1 MAIEID
7 FDGFFLT
14 RSWATNDLKM
24 ELDKVRGELLAM
36 KGQFDEK
43 ENALLDVDRELET
56 MEAKTEFI
64 VTVIQQTSSL
74 FTPPPPDEK
83 ETAYLNAEDLAYSK
97 LHLLEALTGG
107 VGGAAYLLGKLGPT
121 SIKLTSK
128 LGQLTLGAK
137 AANTGKLGAA
147 SSTLKLTKTAKM
159 AKAGKL
165 TKAMKFAKFGKGM
178 MGVSAAIMVLEIGMK
193 LSSAG
198 EINDHLK
205 SEKKAIKKQIK
216 TANEE
221 LKNYDAAIAE
231 RRTLQKNLF
240 EDAGVSDVT
249 GYVRYLNEAIADLG
263 KNKANFAMAR
273 RMLMRRME
281 KEMILAVVEG
291 LETDALDDIAKRLE
305 AEQRLAAGD
314 ATADIAQDLNLSQQQ
329 LGPIK
334 NIISVRN
341 AIVEGKV
348 HSEISETFD
357 TPPGVVDNEADRIND
372 TLDDIWPVLEG
383 DEQLGDAAQSLIV
396 SVSALEYM
404 RRELRAKIKLD
415 AGEAADQIAAAAN
428 VSLDIV
434 KDWASALAA
443 AKIDAGAMSEAE
455 RSENLMN
462 IAAAHRLPST
472 LISQE
477 SMYAI

>member
-7 FDGFFLT
+7 FDEFFLT

-36 KGQFDEK
+36 KDQFDEK

-74 FTPPPPDEK
+74 FTPPPPDKK

-97 LHLLEALTGG
+97 LHLLESLTGG
-107 VGGAAYLLGKLGPT
+107 VGGAAYLLGKLGPV

-128 LGQLTLGAK
+128 LGQLALGAK

-147 SSTLKLTKTAKM
+147 SSSLKLTKVTRA

-165 TKAMKFAKFGKGM
+165 TKAMKFTKFGKGM

-193 LSSAG
+193 LSTAG

-205 SEKKAIKKQIK
+205 SEKKTINKQIEN
-216 TANEE
+216 ANKE

-231 RRTLQKNLF
+231 RRALQKSLF
-240 EDAGVSDVT
+240 DDSGASDVT

-263 KNKANFAMAR
+263 KNKANFSMAR
-273 RMLMRRME
+273 RMLLRGME
-281 KEMILAVVEG
+281 KDLIVAVVEG

-305 AEQRLAAGD
+305 AEQRIAAGD
-314 ATADIAQDLNLSQQQ
+314 APADILRDLGLETEQ
-329 LGPIK
+329 LEPIE
-334 NIISVRN
+334 NIVAVRN
-341 AIVEGKV
+341 ALIEGKAQN
-348 HSEISETFD
+348 EIVETFD
-357 TPPGVVDNEADRIND
+357 IPVSVVENEAGRID
-372 TLDDIWPVLEG
+372 DALDDIWSTLEG
-383 DEQLGDAAQSLIV
+383 NGPLNDAAQSLIV
-396 SVSALEYM
+396 SVSALDYM
-404 RRELRAKIKLD
+404 RRELKAKIKLD
-415 AGEAADQIAAAAN
+415 AGEAADQIAAAAG
-428 VSLDIV
+428 VSLDVV
-434 KDWASALAA
+434 KDWASALAT
-443 AKIDAGAMSEAE
+443 AKIDAGAMSEEEKA
-455 RSENLMN
+455 RDVMN
-462 IAAAHRLPST
+462 IAAAHRLPSM
-472 LISQE
+472 LITQPSSQ
-477 SMYAI
+477 AV

>member
-36 KGQFDEK
+36 KDQFDEK

-74 FTPPPPDEK
+74 FTPPPPDQK

-107 VGGAAYLLGKLGPT
+107 VGGAAFLLGKLGPT
-121 SIKLTSK
+121 SVKLTSK
-128 LGQLTLGAK
+128 LGQLALGAK

-147 SSTLKLTKTAKM
+147 SSTLKLTKTAKI

-193 LSSAG
+193 LSSAA

-205 SEKKAIKKQIK
+205 SEKKAINKQIK

-231 RRTLQKNLF
+231 RRALQKDLF
-240 EDAGVSDVT
+240 EDANVSDVT

-263 KNKANFAMAR
+263 KNKANFSMAR
-273 RMLMRRME
+273 RMLLRGMQ
-281 KEMILAVVEG
+281 KDLILAVVEG
-291 LETDALDDIAKRLE
+291 LEADALDDIVKRLE

-314 ATADIAQDLNLSQQQ
+314 AHADIAQDLNLSEQQ
-329 LGPIK
+329 LAPIE
-334 NIISVRN
+334 NLIAVRN
-341 AIVEGKV
+341 ALVKGREHNDIANAFEMPLSIVE
-348 HSEISETFD
+348 
-357 TPPGVVDNEADRIND
+357 NEAGLLSE
-372 TLDDIWPVLEG
+372 TLDDIWPSLESTEPL
-383 DEQLGDAAQSLIV
+383 DDAARLLIV
-396 SVSALEYM
+396 SASALDYM
-404 RRELRAKIKLD
+404 RRELKAKIKLD
-415 AGEAADQIAAAAN
+415 AGEAADQVAAAAD
-428 VSLDIV
+428 VSIDVV
-434 KDWASALAA
+434 KVWARALAT
-443 AKIDAGAMSEAE
+443 AKIDAGAMSEE
-455 RSENLMN
+455 EKSRDIMN

-472 LISQE
+472 LISRQ
-477 SMYAI
+477 SAQAV